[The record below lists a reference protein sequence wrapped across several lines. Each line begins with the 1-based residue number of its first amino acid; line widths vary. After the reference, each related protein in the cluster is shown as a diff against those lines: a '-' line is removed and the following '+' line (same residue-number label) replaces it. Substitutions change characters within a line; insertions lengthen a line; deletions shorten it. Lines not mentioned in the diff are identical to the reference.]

1 MSTRCSLILCKMKF
15 RASHLSEM
23 LTGYSNN
30 NNNNNNNNNLFPAS
44 VFLQQN
50 VAALIEGSHT
60 TTSACALSTV
70 TGIPLIRLHG
80 NNGPFDQCQKA
91 VQMSAGYRDYAHATL
106 DILGTFQWERI
117 ALVFDGKTMVLTFH
131 EHVKEIS

>member
-1 MSTRCSLILCKMKF
+1 MSNHL
-15 RASHLSEM
+15 ASSF
-23 LTGYSNN
+23 S
-30 NNNNNNNNNLFPAS
+30 AS

-50 VAALIEGSHT
+50 VVALIEGSHT

-91 VQMSAGYRDYAHATL
+91 VQMSAGYKDYAHATL
-106 DILGTFQWERI
+106 DILGTFQGERI

-131 EHVKEIS
+131 EHVKETS